1 MKIREGF
8 ILRTVADTHVVV
20 AVGKESEN
28 FNKMIK
34 LNDSAAFLWRRL
46 NTDITVEEL
55 ACELV
60 SEYGISMDLATKDV
74 EVFISTLKAADLLEQ

>member
-20 AVGKESEN
+20 AVGKESEK

-46 NTDITVEEL
+46 NSDRTIEEL

-74 EVFISTLKAADLLEQ
+74 ETFISTLKAADLLD